1 MRNLLFVLIVIMFV
15 SGCTQ
20 SLSKDNATKNVL
32 DNVPKCGENLE
43 TINKIMES
51 NKTEDGFIIKIQQ
64 DCEPKNGEG
73 PEMSSTFTYA
83 VTANEIKLI
92 DENDSTNGKR

>member
-1 MRNLLFVLIVIMFV
+1 MRNLLFVLIVIVFV

-20 SLSKDNATKNVL
+20 SLTKDTANNVL
-32 DNVPKCGENLE
+32 DNVPKCSENLE
-43 TINKIMES
+43 TINKVMEA

-73 PEMSSTFTYA
+73 PEIRSTFTYA
-83 VTANEIKLI
+83 VTADKIKLI
-92 DENDSTNGKR
+92 GENDSTNGKR